1 MKVLTLMTYVARFTL
16 VLFIWLISG
25 FCSIY
30 FRYDGE
36 LILNTYLRVIPT
48 AFVLTIFYTLISILD
63 LKIFGS
69 TTKTTFEELF
79 SVLRRYTISGVLCFM
94 FLLIYPN
101 FILPKSFPILTTI
114 LALGIHLLSRKFL
127 SYYFH
132 WSKVKSN
139 QVPVA
144 LYGAGSQAISIIQK
158 ILEDKSLDW
167 KPIII
172 LDDNLELNINSINGI
187 RIVKGLSI
195 EELISKFKPKILI
208 VTFANI
214 SNFRLDLIQNI
225 CDKNSVQLKIISP
238 IKAISGQDFKLS
250 DIRTPSQEELIG
262 KSSIKIELESVRE
275 LIQDKVVLITGAG
288 GSIGSEIARQVH
300 NYQPK
305 KIFLLDRDESSLLET
320 HLDIPNSNYILLDIR
335 DEKALASALQ
345 DTKPEV
351 LFHAAA
357 LKHLNIL
364 EKFPEEGIK
373 TNVYGTN
380 LVLKESSKIGVKT
393 FVNISTDKAADPISI
408 LGKTKLIAERLTA
421 YYSTQV
427 INKNSKYVSVR
438 FGNVFGSRGSV
449 LQTFQRQ
456 IDAGRTIEI
465 THPEV
470 SRYFMT
476 MEEAVHLVLR
486 ATVEGETG
494 DTLILKMGKPILIKD
509 IARKLINASGKNIEI
524 KYTNLQPGEK
534 LNELLIGLK
543 EKQVQT
549 NIEGIIKVRVGPL
562 SPSDL
567 PLDKNQLD
575 KI

>member
-1 MKVLTLMTYVARFTL
+1 
-16 VLFIWLISG
+16 
-25 FCSIY
+25 
-30 FRYDGE
+30 
-36 LILNTYLRVIPT
+36 
-48 AFVLTIFYTLISILD
+48 
-63 LKIFGS
+63 
-69 TTKTTFEELF
+69 
-79 SVLRRYTISGVLCFM
+79 
-94 FLLIYPN
+94 
-101 FILPKSFPILTTI
+101 
-114 LALGIHLLSRKFL
+114 
-127 SYYFH
+127 
-132 WSKVKSN
+132 
-139 QVPVA
+139 
-144 LYGAGSQAISIIQK
+144 
-158 ILEDKSLDW
+158 
-167 KPIII
+167 
-172 LDDNLELNINSINGI
+172 
-187 RIVKGLSI
+187 
-195 EELISKFKPKILI
+195 
-208 VTFANI
+208 
-214 SNFRLDLIQNI
+214 
-225 CDKNSVQLKIISP
+225 
-238 IKAISGQDFKLS
+238 
-250 DIRTPSQEELIG
+250 
-262 KSSIKIELESVRE
+262 
-275 LIQDKVVLITGAG
+275 
-288 GSIGSEIARQVH
+288 
-300 NYQPK
+300 
-305 KIFLLDRDESSLLET
+305 LDRDESSLLET

-345 DTKPEV
+345 NTKPEI

-408 LGKTKLIAERLTA
+408 LGRTKLIAERLTA

-456 IDAGRTIEI
+456 IDAGRAIEI

-494 DTLILKMGKPILIKD
+494 DTLILKMGKPILIQD
-509 IARKLINASGKNIEI
+509 IARKLINASGKKIEI

-543 EKQVQT
+543 EKQVKT

-567 PLDKNQLD
+567 PLNKNQLD

>member
-127 SYYFH
+127 SYYLH

-172 LDDNLELNINSINGI
+172 LDDNLDLNINSINGI

-214 SNFRLDLIQNI
+214 SNFRLDLIQNV

-300 NYQPK
+300 TYQPK
-305 KIFLLDRDESSLLET
+305 KLFLLDRDESSLLET
-320 HLDIPNSNYILLDIR
+320 HLDIPNSNFILLDIR
-335 DEKALASALQ
+335 DEKALASVLQ

-380 LVLKESSKIGVKT
+380 LVLKQSSKRGVKT

-449 LQTFQRQ
+449 LHTFQRQ
-456 IDAGRTIEI
+456 IDAGGTIEI

-486 ATVEGETG
+486 ATVEGDTG
-494 DTLILKMGKPILIKD
+494 DTLILKMGKPILIQD
-509 IARKLINASGKNIEI
+509 IARKLINASGKKIEI

-543 EKQVQT
+543 EKQVKT
-549 NIEGIIKVRVGPL
+549 NIEGIIKVRVDPL
-562 SPSDL
+562 SPSVL
-567 PLDKNQLD
+567 PLNKNQLD